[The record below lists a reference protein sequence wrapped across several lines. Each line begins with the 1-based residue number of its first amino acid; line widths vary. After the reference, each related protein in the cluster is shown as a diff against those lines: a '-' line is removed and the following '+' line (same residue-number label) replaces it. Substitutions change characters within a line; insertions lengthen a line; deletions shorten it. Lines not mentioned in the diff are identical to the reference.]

1 VASLPVHILGKQT
14 VHPFRI
20 IQGLNENVILG
31 ADFINKHLLVYDP
44 KFKQVKWRKDNN
56 WAVSSIKMTHE
67 VVVPK
72 YSSKLVKIKTEI
84 GTENTKQVVAEIS
97 CESEPYLVG
106 GPSLVDIDTTG
117 CSLIEIFNAGP
128 EPVTLT

>member
-1 VASLPVHILGKQT
+1 
-14 VHPFRI
+14 
-20 IQGLNENVILG
+20 
-31 ADFINKHLLVYDP
+31 
-44 KFKQVKWRKDNN
+44 
-56 WAVSSIKMTHE
+56 MTHE